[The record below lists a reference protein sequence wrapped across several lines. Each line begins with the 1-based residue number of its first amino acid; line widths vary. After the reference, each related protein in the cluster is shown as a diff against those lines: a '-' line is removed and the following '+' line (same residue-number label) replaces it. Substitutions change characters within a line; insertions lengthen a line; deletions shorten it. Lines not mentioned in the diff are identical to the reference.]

1 MSNETILI
9 VEDEAITGISLKKSL
24 TELGY
29 SVIGIVQTGEQ
40 AVEIAV
46 EKKPDLVLMDIQ
58 LAGKMDG
65 ITAAENIR
73 IKTRIP
79 VIYITAF
86 SDDKSVEKAKVTE
99 PYGYI
104 LKPIREHML
113 KTTIEIALY
122 KTAIEHKHNERD
134 EPIRRLLNEVTDE
147 FMLIDSEKKIIAINE
162 SIEKTRT

>member
-1 MSNETILI
+1 M
-9 VEDEAITGISLKKSL
+9 
-24 TELGY
+24 
-29 SVIGIVQTGEQ
+29 IGIVQTGEQ

-122 KTAIEHKHNERD
+122 KTAIEQKHKERD

-147 FMLIDSEKKIIAINE
+147 FMLIDSEKKIIAVNE

>member
-1 MSNETILI
+1 MSRETILI
-9 VEDEAITGISLKKSL
+9 VEDEAITGMGLKKSL
-24 TELGY
+24 TDLGY
-29 SVIGIVQTGEQ
+29 VVIGIVPTGEQ
-40 AVEIAV
+40 AIEVAV
-46 EKKPDLVLMDIQ
+46 EQKPNLVLMDIQ

-122 KTAIEHKHNERD
+122 KTAIEQKHKERD

-147 FMLIDSEKKIIAINE
+147 FMLIDSEKKIIAVNE